1 MNTTTAALPLIRALD
16 KFATNLALVG
26 RGLSG
31 RDGVGS
37 TAGAI
42 GGMASK
48 IPGVGAAAATVQLGM
63 KLPVAGSFAKL
74 GLEGMMLP
82 LRKIMGGFS
91 ALMLPL
97 TKMAAKAEVM
107 AAAFNNAGKAS
118 YAYSDAIGNSTQ
130 NIAGA
135 AKSFMDSFSDAMTS
149 PMSGLPALV
158 GAVRP
163 FVEAFNPYVLHQFD
177 DAMRS
182 VYAVIGEALVPV
194 VKVAAQ
200 VLREFAGYLRP
211 VMKQLQPIFE
221 QMARQ
226 MGDFLKD
233 LIPELARFAEELVPM
248 FRLYLQ
254 GLKDAVGGQKKMM
267 AAGLLWATGQIST
280 LEMIKRGIIQWLSTL
295 PYVGKYFKVEENK
308 ASKAAD
314 DLEFKQ
320 AKGKVAKEEIFS
332 FGAPTSPQFKSADS
346 LGRDTLQAAYA
357 AMPNMD
363 AKNEQLAVQQDVAKN
378 TGEAND
384 LLKDIID
391 VLKSPWDQ
399 AVKFGSDTARAFSSV
414 QGGADVYDERLAA
427 AKKPGAGYG
436 EKILGGS
443 QWAAGQL
450 TEGVYNFG
458 VGVGNL
464 FSGRKLN
471 ENMVDI

>member
-1 MNTTTAALPLIRALD
+1 
-16 KFATNLALVG
+16 
-26 RGLSG
+26 
-31 RDGVGS
+31 
-37 TAGAI
+37 
-42 GGMASK
+42 
-48 IPGVGAAAATVQLGM
+48 
-63 KLPVAGSFAKL
+63 
-74 GLEGMMLP
+74 
-82 LRKIMGGFS
+82 
-91 ALMLPL
+91 
-97 TKMAAKAEVM
+97 
-107 AAAFNNAGKAS
+107 
-118 YAYSDAIGNSTQ
+118 
-130 NIAGA
+130 
-135 AKSFMDSFSDAMTS
+135 
-149 PMSGLPALV
+149 
-158 GAVRP
+158 
-163 FVEAFNPYVLHQFD
+163 
-177 DAMRS
+177 
-182 VYAVIGEALVPV
+182 LVPV

-314 DLEFKQ
+314 DMEFQQ

-378 TGEAND
+378 TGEASD
-384 LLKDIID
+384 LLKDILD
-391 VLKSPWDQ
+391 ALKSPFDQ

-414 QGGADVYDERLAA
+414 QAGAQVYDERVKAGGIIG
-427 AKKPGAGYG
+427 GA
-436 EKILGGS
+436 
-443 QWAAGQL
+443 QWAAGQT

-458 VGVGNL
+458 VGIGNL
-464 FSGRKLN
+464 FTGRKFT
-471 ENMVDI
+471 EGMVDI